1 MAGSPPLRSFSFV
14 GGSSSQSPAVTD
26 AIRSAKSRRFFGE
39 SAKSSR
45 PESARSCI
53 ERCKVG
59 GSVRGENPSRF
70 VRSSAKSKQ
79 DSGFRSCLSHS
90 SDFQGLKYLPR
101 VQCDPRAEGDAVSV
115 SLIAR
120 IACPRGC
127 SSAGRAPALQ
137 AGGQRFES
145 AHLHQHIDNRIG
157 LSRSPECRKAISG
170 SSFLFCRD
178 PWSFLQRLKSGYR
191 SNKLV
196 RVRGGCLGTKSRRK
210 TRLPAISV
218 GELEAND
225 DPAVSEWGNP
235 LEVMLEHPWLNT

>member
-1 MAGSPPLRSFSFV
+1 MKIRRVSFV
-14 GGSSSQSPAVTD
+14 RVHKQT
-26 AIRSAKSRRFFGE
+26 RSRVSF
-39 SAKSSR
+39 
-45 PESARSCI
+45 
-53 ERCKVG
+53 
-59 GSVRGENPSRF
+59 
-70 VRSSAKSKQ
+70 
-79 DSGFRSCLSHS
+79 CLSHS
-90 SDFQGLKYLPR
+90 SDFQGLTTSRGSSATRTRRETSRFLMSP
-101 VQCDPRAEGDAVSV
+101 
-115 SLIAR
+115 IAR
-120 IACPRGC
+120 CLPCPRGC

-157 LSRSPECRKAISG
+157 LSRSPECRKSNIWIL
-170 SSFLFCRD
+170 FLICRD
-178 PWSFLQRLKSGYR
+178 LWSFLQRLKSGYR

>member
-1 MAGSPPLRSFSFV
+1 M
-14 GGSSSQSPAVTD
+14 Q
-26 AIRSAKSRRFFGE
+26 
-39 SAKSSR
+39 
-45 PESARSCI
+45 
-53 ERCKVG
+53 VG
-59 GSVRGENPSRF
+59 GSVRGGNPTFVRF
-70 VRSSAKSKQ
+70 VQLSAHQ
-79 DSGFRSCLSHS
+79 GFVHSGLSHS

-101 VQCDPRAEGDAVSV
+101 FFWPHAEGDVENYSM

-120 IACPRGC
+120 SACPRGC

-157 LSRSPECRKAISG
+157 LSRSPECRKAKILDPL
-170 SSFLFCRD
+170 SFLFRD
-178 PWSFLQRLKSGYR
+178 CVTVLQRLKSGYR

-210 TRLPAISV
+210 TWLPAISV

-225 DPAVSEWGNP
+225 KTRRF
-235 LEVMLEHPWLNT
+235 LNGATRSR

>member
-1 MAGSPPLRSFSFV
+1 MS
-14 GGSSSQSPAVTD
+14 
-26 AIRSAKSRRFFGE
+26 IYSA
-39 SAKSSR
+39 
-45 PESARSCI
+45 
-53 ERCKVG
+53 
-59 GSVRGENPSRF
+59 
-70 VRSSAKSKQ
+70 
-79 DSGFRSCLSHS
+79 
-90 SDFQGLKYLPR
+90 
-101 VQCDPRAEGDAVSV
+101 

-120 IACPRGC
+120 SACPRGC

-157 LSRSPECRKAISG
+157 LSRSPECRKALGVPEKSQIFWG
-170 SSFLFCRD
+170 SNIWILFLSVFVTD
-178 PWSFLQRLKSGYR
+178 VILQRLKSGYR

>member
-1 MAGSPPLRSFSFV
+1 MHKQTRFRVSF
-14 GGSSSQSPAVTD
+14 
-26 AIRSAKSRRFFGE
+26 
-39 SAKSSR
+39 
-45 PESARSCI
+45 
-53 ERCKVG
+53 
-59 GSVRGENPSRF
+59 
-70 VRSSAKSKQ
+70 
-79 DSGFRSCLSHS
+79 CLSHS
-90 SDFQGLKYLPR
+90 SDFQGLKTSRGSNASRVRRETPARRRYTAEHPR
-101 VQCDPRAEGDAVSV
+101 
-115 SLIAR
+115 
-120 IACPRGC
+120 PRGC

-170 SSFLFCRD
+170 SSFF
-178 PWSFLQRLKSGYR
+178 FVVTAIILQRLKSGYR

>member
-1 MAGSPPLRSFSFV
+1 M
-14 GGSSSQSPAVTD
+14 
-26 AIRSAKSRRFFGE
+26 
-39 SAKSSR
+39 
-45 PESARSCI
+45 
-53 ERCKVG
+53 
-59 GSVRGENPSRF
+59 RGANPSFRLVFTSAQANKIQGF
-70 VRSSAKSKQ
+70 VLSFPLFRLSRSEGPPA
-79 DSGFRSCLSHS
+79 DRN
-90 SDFQGLKYLPR
+90 
-101 VQCDPRAEGDAVSV
+101 PRAEEDIGCIGVA
-115 SLIAR
+115 IAR
-120 IACPRGC
+120 FAHPRGC

-170 SSFLFCRD
+170 SSFFFVD
-178 PWSFLQRLKSGYR
+178 VTATVLQRLKSGYR

-225 DPAVSEWGNP
+225 DPAVSEWSNP

>member
-1 MAGSPPLRSFSFV
+1 VHTRVL
-14 GGSSSQSPAVTD
+14 
-26 AIRSAKSRRFFGE
+26 
-39 SAKSSR
+39 
-45 PESARSCI
+45 
-53 ERCKVG
+53 
-59 GSVRGENPSRF
+59 
-70 VRSSAKSKQ
+70 
-79 DSGFRSCLSHS
+79 SCLSHS

-101 VQCDPRAEGDAVSV
+101 EIDS
-115 SLIAR
+115 AR
-120 IACPRGC
+120 GGRHRFRCRYSAKCAPRGC

-157 LSRSPECRKAISG
+157 LSRSPECRRAISG
-170 SSFLFCRD
+170 SSFLVDVTVTHFFSARRN
-178 PWSFLQRLKSGYR
+178 LQRLKSGYR

-225 DPAVSEWGNP
+225 DPAISEWSNP